1 MTSEQDTRNIA
12 LKLFRV
18 VNGTGDGGSELAFD
32 CLNSGIQKGWM
43 RLAKIGAKDKVM
55 NELERSID
63 AKDKELAEVRAK
75 LDAAEARIKASQEQ
89 EPVGYMTD
97 SGMYKIDGSFWQ
109 AVGDV
114 VFKWRKLYAQ
124 PPIPPEL
131 AELQC
136 EITLLRTG
144 DTCARHCEGEAF
156 RHEAQRLKRENAELR
171 KQLEVREGWQLV
183 PQLVTGEM
191 LTAATSLVSD
201 MYPTAPTFRYLM
213 QCSQQHLK
221 ENEE

>member
-1 MTSEQDTRNIA
+1 MTNEQETIKEQVSLLRKYAYEFGLHNDLETHA
-12 LKLFRV
+12 LMMSAQK
-18 VNGTGDGGSELAFD
+18 SIFD
-32 CLNSGIQKGWM
+32 I
-43 RLAKIGAKDKVM
+43 
-55 NELERSID
+55 ID
-63 AKDKELAEVRAK
+63 AKDKEFAEVRAK
-75 LDAAEARIKASQEQ
+75 LEAAEACIKASQEQ

-131 AELQC
+131 AELQR
-136 EITLLRTG
+136 EIALLRTG

-171 KQLEVREGWQLV
+171 KQLESSSSAVPEG
-183 PQLVTGEM
+183 
-191 LTAATSLVSD
+191 LTDEIKQMRKGLINSRLHIWIGTDQQSIIDRDYPKIAALSA
-201 MYPTAPTFRYLM
+201 AP
-213 QCSQQHLK
+213 K
-221 ENEE
+221 VE